1 MRKKEILLP
10 WGAKTKLAKDT
21 GLSEICVR
29 DALRGITNTE
39 NSRLIRNRALK
50 YYGGVEVKNR

>member
-21 GLSEICVR
+21 GLSEDMCKGCFERYHKHRKFKTYKKQSIKV
-29 DALRGITNTE
+29 LLVE
-39 NSRLIRNRALK
+39 LK
-50 YYGGVEVKNR
+50 